1 MFTCLILDRQEVNNF
16 YETVRMTTTCVV
28 SLYSKQSYWRVSF
41 ILYIWYKFKQES
53 SRVPSSHTW
62 STQLISLSVFPG
74 EAKEFL
80 LDFFFFFLLG
90 YVPTLETTRVKSEIN
105 KCLKM
110 WSADHIFTPKDAV
123 TYLIQLKEFALWHL
137 SQSNSFYFFEQ
148 KWQET
153 YWRNPIKKKLTITS
167 LSLSI
172 PTLCLW

>member
-16 YETVRMTTTCVV
+16 YETVRMTTTGVV

-80 LDFFFFFLLG
+80 LDFFFSFCLAMFQ
-90 YVPTLETTRVKSEIN
+90 PWKQLE
-105 KCLKM
+105 
-110 WSADHIFTPKDAV
+110 
-123 TYLIQLKEFALWHL
+123 L
-137 SQSNSFYFFEQ
+137 SQRSTSALKCGQLTISLHQ
-148 KWQET
+148 KMQLHIWFS
-153 YWRNPIKKKLTITS
+153 WRNLHYDIF
-167 LSLSI
+167 LSL
-172 PTLCLW
+172 TLFIFLSRSGRKHTGGIQ